1 MKIYR
6 NSKEIKRRETLGRR
20 FSLTGLGILFVGLLV
35 SFVPTWYPPTAP
47 IEDGIVGFVQVYWSW
62 ISFAALFAG
71 FLCASVGSYYIN
83 RYARRRWPNSR
94 LLERPDEVL
103 ERNLKG
109 FDDKFGY
116 FAMSLPVGYA
126 VGGPN
131 GVTIFAVRSD
141 KGRVIVNGDQWKE
154 PFSFARLLTI
164 FSREG
169 VGNPG
174 REIAEQSDKIRAL
187 LTAANGTLEPTTNAD
202 LTKVPVEGVAVFL
215 NSEARLELTN
225 PTIPAL
231 RADQLKDYL
240 RGRAKEVKLNNA
252 TQRATLEALV
262 SKAVFQDEHTDD

>member
-6 NSKEIKRRETLGRR
+6 NTKEIKRRETLGRR
-20 FSLTGLGILFVGLLV
+20 FSLTGLGVLFVGLLV
-35 SFVPTWYPPTAP
+35 SFVPTWYPPDAP
-47 IEDGIVGFVQVYWSW
+47 IQDGIVGFVQVYWSW

-83 RYARRRWPNSR
+83 RYARRRWPGSR
-94 LLERPDEVL
+94 LIERPDEVL

-109 FDDKFGY
+109 FDDKYGY

-126 VGGPN
+126 VAGPN
-131 GVTIFAVRSD
+131 GVTVFAVRSD

-154 PFSFARLLTI
+154 PFSLGRIFTI
-164 FSREG
+164 FAREG
-169 VGNPG
+169 VGNPS
-174 REIAEQSDKIRAL
+174 REIAEQAEKIRAL
-187 LTAANGTLEPTTNAD
+187 LTAANGQSEPATAVD
-202 LTKVPVEGVAVFL
+202 LTTAPIEGVAVFL
-215 NSEARLELTN
+215 NAEIRLELNN

-252 TQRATLEALV
+252 SQRAILDILA
-262 SKAVFQDEHTDD
+262 SQAVFQAEDTSE